1 MLKNVNAGSMWG
13 KIRKLTSAS
22 PSFHMCHSPVVFFH
36 SLSLS
41 LSVSMVLKVWKGC
54 SGGEAVKGGGHTG
67 QARHH
72 RYCILALLGSRCR
85 WGPML
90 PADNF
95 CLSVS
100 VWCTSLPPLN
110 KCLWL
115 VFRFACCAIGLSL
128 QCLFLKKTEHFGVH
142 IGGRCYK

>member
-1 MLKNVNAGSMWG
+1 MLKSVNAGSMWG
-13 KIRKLTSAS
+13 KIWKWTSAS
-22 PSFHMCHSPVVFFH
+22 PSFHLCHSPVVFFH

-41 LSVSMVLKVWKGC
+41 LCLYG
-54 SGGEAVKGGGHTG
+54 VKGVKRVLWGGGSDRRRSYRPGETPS
-67 QARHH
+67 
-72 RYCILALLGSRCR
+72 ILHPGTSGSRCR
-85 WGPML
+85 WGPMR

-115 VFRFACCAIGLSL
+115 VFRFVCCAIGLSL
-128 QCLFLKKTEHFGVH
+128 QCLFFKTEHFRVH